1 MNYDLL
7 SAYTERETNR
17 LVEEDKAVQKKIAD
31 NAIAKVM
38 ATGNEINANLDNAVA
53 TAYRQNGRTAQGLK
67 SETSQIGNQAL
78 TERLVRNINQNRDNI
93 NTNLD
98 NIKLGIDAQIAQ
110 NNVKTDREY
119 LLPQA
124 ERELEIKVA
133 QAEQDKAI
141 KEAQQTKKQQE
152 GFLEQ
157 LNELSRQSGYDYDF
171 DADIFALKQ
180 QGYKDSD
187 WQIQF
192 LKEANRLQKRNAK
205 KASSSGGEISS
216 PIGDNLVSPN
226 NAGEFTFVGAG
237 GTPTTNE
244 TTDEEIAK
252 IQYQNYVNMANGLSQ
267 YQDISSNANLRRT
280 IQDSI
285 MDANEAG
292 AIDDD
297 QATALLQ
304 ACGLI

>member
-53 TAYRQNGRTAQGLK
+53 TAYRQNERTAQGLK

-133 QAEQDKAI
+133 QAEQDKALADALALVQAQQAQVQTSLPQEKELLKYVPDEYKHQDFGGAI
-141 KEAQQTKKQQE
+141 GEKPKADLTEYRQRLGTAFDTIVETPLIVANKDATAEQTKVANNISANFATFPSQDAVVDAIENAVLYNAITEAQARA
-152 GFLEQ
+152 LLLQ
-157 LNELSRQSGYDYDF
+157 L
-171 DADIFALKQ
+171 
-180 QGYKDSD
+180 GYKED
-187 WQIQF
+187 
-192 LKEANRLQKRNAK
+192 
-205 KASSSGGEISS
+205 
-216 PIGDNLVSPN
+216 
-226 NAGEFTFVGAG
+226 
-237 GTPTTNE
+237 
-244 TTDEEIAK
+244 
-252 IQYQNYVNMANGLSQ
+252 
-267 YQDISSNANLRRT
+267 
-280 IQDSI
+280 
-285 MDANEAG
+285 
-292 AIDDD
+292 
-297 QATALLQ
+297 
-304 ACGLI
+304 

>member
-53 TAYRQNGRTAQGLK
+53 TAYRQNDRVAQGLK

-141 KEAQQTKKQQE
+141 KEAQETKKQQE

-205 KASSSGGEISS
+205 KASSGEGGDG
-216 PIGDNLVSPN
+216 GDNNGNGNNPPPN
-226 NAGEFTFVGAG
+226 AYENLR
-237 GTPTTNE
+237 
-244 TTDEEIAK
+244 
-252 IQYQNYVNMANGLSQ
+252 NGLGS
-267 YQDISSNANLRRT
+267 YFLSPTALK
-280 IQDSI
+280 
-285 MDANEAG
+285 EG
-292 AIDDD
+292 AIRKIKQAYDAGTITEEEVSQLLDDFD
-297 QATALLQ
+297 LA
-304 ACGLI
+304 